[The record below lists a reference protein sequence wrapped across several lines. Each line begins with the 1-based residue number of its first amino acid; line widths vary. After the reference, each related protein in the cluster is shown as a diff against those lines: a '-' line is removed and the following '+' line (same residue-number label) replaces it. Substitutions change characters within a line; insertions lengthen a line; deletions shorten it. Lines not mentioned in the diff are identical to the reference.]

1 MGTDGIP
8 GNTGGCCQSTAVA
21 GIAGDWPPAVGH
33 RLSAVT
39 SAAGPVTEPTGSDR
53 RWRRKP
59 AERDDGSVFP
69 VVLPRKAVGVLAGD
83 DGYGP
88 LLTESAIVVLFASV
102 QMSVFTLTLILH
114 HPVAR
119 FPSGTRLFAGRH
131 LNIRSTSDILFVQR
145 LARHAFASPGRPA
158 LLGSVSS
165 CPAQRPRQSFSFFL
179 HK

>member
-88 LLTESAIVVLFASV
+88 LLTESAIVVLFAAV

-145 LARHAFASPGRPA
+145 LARHASPGRPA